1 MSISISGY
9 GDMMDNV
16 DDFEILA
23 DMIRLCDYYGI
34 QKPVPLISH
43 KISTTKLNM
52 TNLLSCKRACQV
64 LKNLVKFTLLAQ
76 NLEDR
81 CSTFARANLASWQS
95 LVTFITNSTDLTTL
109 NQVFSSFWGENVN
122 LRLVIFIRFTTL
134 KFLHHYQ

>member
-1 MSISISGY
+1 
-9 GDMMDNV
+9 MDNV

-64 LKNLVKFTLLAQ
+64 LQNLVKFTLLTK

-95 LVTFITNSTDLTTL
+95 LVTFIAESTDLTTL
-109 NQVFSSFWGENVN
+109 NQVFSWFWEENAY
-122 LRLVIFIRFTTL
+122 LR
-134 KFLHHYQ
+134 